1 MYRWL
6 KAFHLQITKSG
17 SILVIIPLAS
27 VLVVPHSL
35 LIVSAALML
44 LLPHAEHHVIG
55 LLK

>member
-17 SILVIIPLAS
+17 CILVIIPVAS

-35 LIVSAALML
+35 VIVAALML
-44 LLPHAEHHVIG
+44 LLPNAGHHVIG